1 MRKLLMICLAVTLSA
16 CSDPNSEP
24 EYGVESHLPANC
36 RAYVHTSIQAWRSG
50 EYGTDE
56 TMDALE
62 RNCGLYGE
70 LWDYKP

>member
-1 MRKLLMICLAVTLSA
+1 MRKVLMICLAVALSA

-24 EYGVESHLPANC
+24 KYGVESHLPANC
-36 RAYVHTSIQAWRSG
+36 RAYVQESIDGWRSG
-50 EYGTDE
+50 AYDTDD

-62 RNCGLYGE
+62 RNCGLVGD

>member
-1 MRKLLMICLAVTLSA
+1 MNKALVLFLSVFLVG

-36 RAYVHTSIQAWRSG
+36 RAYVHTSIEAWRSG
-50 EYGTDE
+50 EYDTDD

-62 RNCGLYGE
+62 RNCGLYGD

>member
-1 MRKLLMICLAVTLSA
+1 MNKLLIVIIALFLAS
-16 CSDPNSEP
+16 CSDPNSSP

-36 RAYVHTSIQAWRSG
+36 RSYVQASIDAWRSG
-50 EYGTDE
+50 EHDVDD
-56 TMDALE
+56 TMNALE